1 MATQLWSIVLI
12 IASTVLSS
20 FGSFYMKVGSKN
32 FVPRIQTIVTNM
44 PLIGGLTFHFLS
56 GIMGVIAYSGGELTV
71 LVPLG
76 SLNYIWASLL
86 AIYFLDER
94 MNKWK
99 WLGILFIMIG
109 VTLIGL
115 GESV

>member
-1 MATQLWSIVLI
+1 MATQLWSVIVI

-20 FGSFYMKVGSKN
+20 FGSFYMKVGSKS
-32 FVPRIQTIVTNM
+32 FVPKIQTLVTNM
-44 PLIGGLTFHFLS
+44 PLVGGLTFHVLS
-56 GIMGVIAYSGGELTV
+56 GILGVIAYSGGELTV

-76 SLNYIWASLL
+76 SLNYIWASIL
-86 AIYFLDER
+86 AVYFLDEK
-94 MNKWK
+94 MNRWK
-99 WLGILFIMIG
+99 WLGILFIMVG